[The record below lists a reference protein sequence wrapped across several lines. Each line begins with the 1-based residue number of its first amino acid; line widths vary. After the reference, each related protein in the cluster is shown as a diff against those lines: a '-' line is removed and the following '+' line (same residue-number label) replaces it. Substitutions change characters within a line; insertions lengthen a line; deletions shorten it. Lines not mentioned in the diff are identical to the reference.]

1 MCGIAG
7 VFFPKGCTPKIVDL
21 DAMSAVMRHR
31 GPDGTEKFSTADK
44 SYQAVFNRLA
54 IIDLKTGDQPIVE
67 RGGKRV
73 LMGNG
78 EIYNYVE
85 LRAREASYPY
95 QTQGDMEVV
104 LPLAMRHGNAFVDA
118 LEGMYALAL
127 FDANDHSLTLV
138 RDRFGIKPLYWAS
151 LPSGGIIF
159 ASEIKALFASGLIAP
174 AVDED
179 AVDTYMLHGYVP
191 APQTLY
197 KSIHKL
203 PAAHMLTMNIDGDM
217 TVVPYWR
224 AAPGEGMPPAAEI
237 PDYLDSLLAESV
249 RMQLRSDVP
258 VGALL
263 SGGIDSGLVVAHAAN
278 QSSQP
283 INTFTVSF
291 DGARVDEAPLA
302 QAVADRYGTTHRR
315 ISVNDQSIADSLP
328 MLAWHMEEPLFDPS
342 VFPNY
347 LIEAA
352 LREHVTVALN
362 GAGGDELFAGY
373 HRYFQT
379 GIERKYLNIPGML
392 RRNLLEPLIG
402 LGSPDTAWKLGRAE
416 KFFNARGT
424 YLNDHTTQFPP
435 ALRGRIGN
443 RPSNLIPAQ
452 QLAFQSAKGPN
463 QTRALIADMETYL
476 AEDLMLLLDRTSMA
490 SSVEGRVPFL
500 DRQLCEAALA
510 VTTEMRTPGDQQKAL
525 LRGIARKHLP
535 SDVINAPK
543 QGFTSPVAAWIKG
556 PLGKAAKLILTDPA
570 ALARGWWSNAGI
582 ELLYQDPTLHAAR
595 IYTLLMLELSVRTFC
610 DTPLSDT
617 APSQSLMDMVDG

>member
-7 VFFPKGCTPKIVDL
+7 VFFPKGCAPKIIDL

-31 GPDGTEKFSTADK
+31 GPDGTEQFINTDK

-95 QTQGDMEVV
+95 QTQGDMEVI
-104 LPLAMRHGNAFVDA
+104 LPLAMRHGSRFVDA
-118 LEGMYALAL
+118 IEGMFALAL
-127 FDANDHSLTLV
+127 FDADDHSLTLV
-138 RDRFGIKPLYWAS
+138 RDRFGVKPLYWAS
-151 LPSGGIIF
+151 LPGGGIVF
-159 ASEIKALFASGLIAP
+159 ASEIKALFASGLITP
-174 AVDED
+174 SIDED
-179 AVDTYMLHGYVP
+179 AVDAYMLHGYVP

-203 PAAHMLTMNIDGDM
+203 PPAHMLTINVDGDM
-217 TVVPYWR
+217 TVAPYWR
-224 AAPGEGMPPAAEI
+224 PAPGQDLPNVNEL
-237 PDYLDSLLAESV
+237 PDHLDRLLAESV

-291 DGARVDEAPLA
+291 DGAPVDEAPLA
-302 QAVADRYGTTHRR
+302 QAVADRYATTHRR
-315 ISVNDQSIADSLP
+315 ITINDQAVANSLP

-379 GIERKYLNIPGML
+379 GIERKYLKIPGML

-402 LGSPDTAWKLGRAE
+402 LASPDTAWKLGRAGR
-416 KFFNARGT
+416 FTTACGT
-424 YLNDHTTQFPP
+424 YLNDHTTQFSPL
-435 ALRGRIGN
+435 LRAKIGN
-443 RPSNLIPAQ
+443 KPSARTPAQ
-452 QLAFQSAKGPN
+452 QRAFESAMGPN
-463 QTRALIADMETYL
+463 QTRALIADIETYL

-500 DRQLCEAALA
+500 DRRLAEAALA
-510 VTTEMRTPGDQQKAL
+510 VAPDIRTPGNQQKAL
-525 LRGIARKHLP
+525 LRSIAAKHLP
-535 SDVINAPK
+535 SEVIRAPK

-556 PLGKAAKLILTDPA
+556 PLGSATKQMLTEPP
-570 ALARGWWSNAGI
+570 ALARGWWSHAGI
-582 ELLYQDPTLHAAR
+582 ELLYQDPVRHAAR

-610 DTPLSDT
+610 EQPLSTT
-617 APSQSLMDMVDG
+617 APTHGLMDMVND

>member
-7 VFFPKGCTPKIVDL
+7 AFFPKGCEPKIVDL

-31 GPDGTEKFSTADK
+31 GPDGTEQFVNANR

-85 LRAREASYPY
+85 LRAREAAYPY
-95 QTQGDMEVV
+95 QTQGDMEVI
-104 LPLAMRHGNAFVDA
+104 LPLAMRHGSSFVDV
-118 LEGMYALAL
+118 LEGMFALAL
-127 FDANDHSLTLV
+127 FDADEHSLTLV
-138 RDRFGIKPLYWAS
+138 RDRFGIKPLYWVS
-151 LPSGGIIF
+151 LPGGGIIF
-159 ASEIKALFASGLIAP
+159 ASEIKALFASGLITAT
-174 AVDED
+174 VDED
-179 AVDTYMLHGYVP
+179 AVDAYMLHGYVP
-191 APQTLY
+191 APQTIF

-203 PAAHMLTMNIDGDM
+203 PAAHMLTMNADGDT

-224 AAPGEGMPPAAEI
+224 PAPGQDLPPIAEI
-237 PDYLDSLLAESV
+237 PDYLDGLLADSV

-291 DGARVDEAPLA
+291 DGASVDEAPLA
-302 QAVADRYGTTHRR
+302 EAVADRYATTHRR
-315 ISVNDQSIADSLP
+315 IAVNDKAVADSLP

-347 LIEAA
+347 LIETA
-352 LREHVTVALN
+352 LRKHVTVALN
-362 GAGGDELFAGY
+362 GTGGDELFAGY

-379 GIERKYLNIPGML
+379 GIERKYLNVPGML

-402 LGSPDTAWKLGRAE
+402 LVSLDTAWKLGRAE
-416 KFFNARGT
+416 KFSTARGT
-424 YLNDHTTQFPP
+424 YLNDHTTQFSPS
-435 ALRGRIGN
+435 LRGRIGN
-443 RPSNLIPAQ
+443 KPSDLIAAQ
-452 QLAFQSAKGPN
+452 QLAFKTAQGSD
-463 QTRALIADMETYL
+463 QTRGLIADIETYL

-500 DRQLCEAALA
+500 DRRLSEAALA
-510 VTTEMRTPGDQQKAL
+510 VSPEMRTPGDQQKAL
-525 LRGIARKHLP
+525 LRSIATKHLP
-535 SDVINAPK
+535 TGVINAPK

-556 PLGKAAKLILTDPA
+556 PLGNAAKQILTGPV

-582 ELLYQDPTLHAAR
+582 ELLYQDPTRHAAR
-595 IYTLLMLELSVRTFC
+595 IYTLLMLELSVQTFC
-610 DTPLSDT
+610 ESSLSARPPT
-617 APSQSLMDMVDG
+617 HSLMDMVDG

>member
-7 VFFPKGCTPKIVDL
+7 AFFPKGCTPKIVDL

-31 GPDGTEKFSTADK
+31 GPDGTAQFINADK

-67 RGGKRV
+67 RGGKWV

-85 LRAREASYPY
+85 LRAREAAYPY
-95 QTQGDMEVV
+95 QTQGDMEVI
-104 LPLAMRHGNAFVDA
+104 LPLAMRHGSRFVDT
-118 LEGMYALAL
+118 LEGMFALAL
-127 FDANDHSLTLV
+127 FDADDHSLTLV
-138 RDRFGIKPLYWAS
+138 RDRFGVKPLYWAS
-151 LPSGGIIF
+151 LPGGGIIF
-159 ASEIKALFASGLIAP
+159 ASEIKALFASGLITAS
-174 AVDED
+174 VDED
-179 AVDTYMLHGYVP
+179 AVDAYMLHGYVP

-203 PAAHMLTMNIDGDM
+203 PPAHMLTMNADGDM
-217 TVVPYWR
+217 TVAPYWR
-224 AAPGEGMPPAAEI
+224 PAPGQDLPNAKEV
-237 PDYLDSLLAESV
+237 PDHLDHLLAESV

-291 DGARVDEAPLA
+291 EGAPVDEAPLA
-302 QAVADRYGTTHRR
+302 QAVADRYATTHRR
-315 ISVNDQSIADSLP
+315 LTVNDRDVADSLP

-347 LIEAA
+347 LIESA

-379 GIERKYLNIPGML
+379 GIERKYLKIPGML

-402 LGSPDTAWKLGRAE
+402 LASPDTAWKLGRAE
-416 KFFNARGT
+416 RYTTARGT
-424 YLNDHTTQFPP
+424 YLNDHTTQFSPP
-435 ALRGRIGN
+435 LRAQIGN
-443 RPSNLIPAQ
+443 APSALSPAQ
-452 QLAFQSAKGPN
+452 QRAFEAATGPN
-463 QTRALIADMETYL
+463 QTRALIADIETYL

-500 DRQLCEAALA
+500 DRRLAEAALA
-510 VTTEMRTPGDQQKAL
+510 VAPDMRTPGDQQKAL
-525 LRGIARKHLP
+525 LRSIAAKHLP
-535 SDVINAPK
+535 TEIINAPK

-556 PLGKAAKLILTDPA
+556 PLGRAAKYMLTDPA
-570 ALARGWWSNAGI
+570 ALARGWWSHAGI
-582 ELLYQDPTLHAAR
+582 EHLYQDPVRHAAR

-610 DTPLSDT
+610 ETPLSAT
-617 APSQSLMDMVDG
+617 PPTHSLMDMVDG

>member
-7 VFFPKGCTPKIVDL
+7 AFFPKGSMPKIIDL

-31 GPDGTEKFSTADK
+31 GPDGTEQFTTDDK

-85 LRAREASYPY
+85 LRARESDYPY
-95 QTQGDMEVV
+95 HTQGDMEVI
-104 LPLAMRHGNAFVDA
+104 LPLALRHGNGFVDA
-118 LEGMYALAL
+118 LEGMFALAL
-127 FDANDHSLTLV
+127 FDADDHSLTLV

-151 LPSGGIIF
+151 LQGGGIVF
-159 ASEIKALFASGLIAP
+159 ASEIKALFASGLVAASIN
-174 AVDED
+174 ED
-179 AVDTYMLHGYVP
+179 AVDAYMMHGYVP
-191 APQTLY
+191 APQTIFH
-197 KSIHKL
+197 SINKL
-203 PAAHMLTMNIDGDM
+203 PAAHILTMNADGDT

-224 AAPGEGMPPAAEI
+224 PAPGQHLPSTAEI

-278 QSSQP
+278 QSDKP

-291 DGARVDEAPLA
+291 DGAPVDEAPLA
-302 QAVADRYGTTHRR
+302 QAVADRYATTHRR
-315 ISVNDQSIADSLP
+315 IQISDKTVADSLP

-342 VFPNY
+342 LFPNH

-379 GIERKYLNIPGML
+379 GIERKYLNVPGMI

-402 LGSPDTAWKLGRAE
+402 LASPEIAWKLGRAQ
-416 KFFNARGT
+416 KFLSARGT
-424 YLNDHTTQFPP
+424 YLNDHTTQFSP
-435 ALRGRIGN
+435 AMRARIGN
-443 RPSNLIPAQ
+443 MLGTQVPVHQ
-452 QLAFQSAKGPN
+452 HAFDSATGSN
-463 QTRALIADMETYL
+463 QTRALIADIETYL
-476 AEDLMLLLDRTSMA
+476 PEDLMLLLDRTSMA
-490 SSVEGRVPFL
+490 HSVEGRVPFL
-500 DRQLCEAALA
+500 DRRLSEAALGVA
-510 VTTEMRTPGDQQKAL
+510 PDTRTPNHQQKAL
-525 LRGIARKHLP
+525 LRSIAKKHLP
-535 SDVINAPK
+535 AEVISAPK
-543 QGFTSPVAAWIKG
+543 QGFTSPVAAWING
-556 PLGKAAKLILTDPA
+556 PLGTATKEMLTDKKT
-570 ALARGWWSNAGI
+570 LDRGWWSHAGVNF
-582 ELLYQDPTLHAAR
+582 LYQEPTRHAAR
-595 IYTLLMLELSVRTFC
+595 IYTLLMLEMSVRTFC
-610 DTPLSDT
+610 ETSLGSTPPT
-617 APSQSLMDMVDG
+617 QSLVDMVDA